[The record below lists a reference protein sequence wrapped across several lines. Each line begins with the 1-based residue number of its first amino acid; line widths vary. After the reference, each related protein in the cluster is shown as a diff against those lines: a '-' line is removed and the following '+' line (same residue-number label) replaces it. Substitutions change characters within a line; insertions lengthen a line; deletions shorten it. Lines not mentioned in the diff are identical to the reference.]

1 MWFEIKFKL
10 NALKLEGFNLSDSKF
25 RESILIDSKFGDNFD
40 DSSWEDL
47 SCVTLYYIQLYTQVY
62 AQMWPIITMS
72 HNILILFSS
81 LPLPLPLLFRHHVVQ
96 HCKITRFEHNC
107 RVYTSIETERWRESR
122 NRRQKVNVLCV
133 HVEAQWR
140 FSLMRPF
147 NDGNERLATAFET
160 TPDARVGYRC

>member
-25 RESILIDSKFGDNFD
+25 RKSILIDSKFGDNFD

-62 AQMWPIITMS
+62 AQMWLIITMS

-81 LPLPLPLLFRHHVVQ
+81 LPSLSPSYFDIMWCNIVKLLGLN
-96 HCKITRFEHNC
+96 I
-107 RVYTSIETERWRESR
+107 I
-122 NRRQKVNVLCV
+122 
-133 HVEAQWR
+133 VEYIHR
-140 FSLMRPF
+140 SKL
-147 NDGNERLATAFET
+147 NDGVNREIGDKKWMYCACTSKHNE
-160 TPDARVGYRC
+160 DSH